1 MNALVRV
8 CMLFPDL
15 EGFKRKSND
24 QLTRST
30 SSQMSRARKV
40 NKKDETE
47 ICKGKRKTIRAPVS
61 SRKWF
66 SMTAVNPSTLWN
78 AISVRFYKS

>member
-40 NKKDETE
+40 NKKERVTRKRDRETR
-47 ICKGKRKTIRAPVS
+47 KRKRERERYEKQSNERSA
-61 SRKWF
+61 RLK
-66 SMTAVNPSTLWN
+66 AQ
-78 AISVRFYKS
+78 